1 MQFFPDFALIWG
13 GFPQN
18 KNGRS
23 KSALEINKH
32 NREIPRMRTV
42 KEAEKFQ
49 PKPGDTAAVRG
60 IRKMM

>member
-1 MQFFPDFALIWG
+1 MG

-32 NREIPRMRTV
+32 NRKIPHMRTV
-42 KEAEKFQ
+42 KEAADKFQ